1 MNERRQNRIAE
12 PVTIK
17 QLAQMLGMAH
27 STVSRALNGHPAISE
42 ATRKRI
48 EEAAA
53 RHGYVP
59 NSAARILRNARSGV
73 VGLVIPDIRNDFYTA
88 VATAIADTAAELSL
102 QMVVAT
108 TDDQPRREQEA
119 VRSMLKARAES
130 VIIAPTADPAPE
142 TVEMLQRVRAL
153 QLLRHHSSIEAPSI
167 TLDERAGIRM
177 ATRHLQEL
185 GHRRIAYIGRL
196 PNVSTGRARLQ
207 GFVDCFADP
216 REVEQ
221 RIVLLPPRE
230 AYGAQG
236 LHTLLERGEPPTA
249 VVLGS
254 PQFTSGV
261 LEAAGDKGLR
271 IPEDLSLV
279 SYGDTAW
286 NRFLFGG
293 LTTVALP
300 EKEIAEGCAEML
312 RRGLGASA
320 GPEERRP
327 ESEASVCFQ
336 PRLVVRRSTGKPA
349 IGET

>member
-1 MNERRQNRIAE
+1 MNERRQNRITE
-12 PVTIK
+12 PITIK
-17 QLAQMLGMAH
+17 QLARILGMAH

-53 RHGYVP
+53 QYGYVP
-59 NSAARILRNARSGV
+59 NSAARMLRNARSGV
-73 VGLVIPDIRNDFYTA
+73 VGLVIPDIRNGFYAT

-108 TDDQPRREQEA
+108 TDDQARREQEA
-119 VRSMLKARAES
+119 VRSMLKARAEN
-130 VIIAPTADPAPE
+130 VIIAPSADPMTE
-142 TVEMLQRVRAL
+142 TVEMLKRVRTL

-167 TLDERAGIRM
+167 TVDERTGIRM

-185 GHRRIAYIGRL
+185 GHRRIGYIGRRS
-196 PNVSTGRARLQ
+196 NVSTGRARLQ
-207 GFVDCFADP
+207 GCMDCFADP
-216 REVEQ
+216 RDVERQ
-221 RIVLLPPRE
+221 VVLLPPRE
-230 AYGAQG
+230 EYGAVG
-236 LHTLLERGEPPTA
+236 LRHLLACGEPPTA

-261 LEAAGDKGLR
+261 LETASDSGLR

-293 LTTVALP
+293 LTTVVLP
-300 EKEIAEGCAEML
+300 EKEIANGCVEML

-320 GPEERRP
+320 EAEEHRP
-327 ESEASVCFQ
+327 ESEASACFQ
-336 PRLVVRRSTGKPA
+336 PRLVVRHSTRKPA
-349 IGET
+349 DEA